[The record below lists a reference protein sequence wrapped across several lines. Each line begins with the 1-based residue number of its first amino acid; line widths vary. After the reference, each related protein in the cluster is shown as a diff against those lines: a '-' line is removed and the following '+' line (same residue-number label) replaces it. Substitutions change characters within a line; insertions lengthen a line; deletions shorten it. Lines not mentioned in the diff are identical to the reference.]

1 MRREWVMRWKQKM
14 QQKERGREHIKRDK
28 MHRLDK
34 RREPERVVNGK
45 EEGKKKPAGQE
56 INVIKICCNSEHFL
70 ILNSFMETSVIN
82 GDKFD
87 FHHTWYWFQMLK
99 TIKTDGNK

>member
-1 MRREWVMRWKQKM
+1 M
-14 QQKERGREHIKRDK
+14 
-28 MHRLDK
+28 
-34 RREPERVVNGK
+34 NGK
-45 EEGKKKPAGQE
+45 EEGKKTAGQE

-87 FHHTWYWFQMLK
+87 FQHHLVLFPDVKQLKQME
-99 TIKTDGNK
+99 TNKEMS